1 MRRAAWL
8 AGMAAALACTPS
20 AANHE
25 ELGDRLYA
33 AGSYRD
39 ALAEYQLGV
48 RANPGNAGLH
58 AKTAA
63 AALHTENYALA
74 AAEYRALAQE
84 DGSRTAEAA
93 EGLERVIRA
102 ALPVKDRT
110 AVALAVAGLREIAP
124 SRPLGR
130 YAQLAAVNAADQGKT
145 EEAMSLLPTAAAAA
159 PDSRSADSLL
169 FEYGMMAVRSKDCA
183 TALTVFEG
191 VIRRNRA
198 PQVTEAAREGVGLC
212 ALVEGQ
218 AALERG
224 QPALAE
230 DFFRRAAAP
239 GSAPDVV
246 RGAYLGLGDV
256 RLAQGDVVGAMV
268 SYQQA
273 LSGGSPGDT
282 LAQRAR
288 EKLNALGRPE
298 QPATPDS

>member
-1 MRRAAWL
+1 VRRAAWL
-8 AGMAAALACTPS
+8 VGMAAALACTPS

-25 ELGDRLYA
+25 ELGDRAYA
-33 AGSYRD
+33 ARRYPD
-39 ALAEYQLGV
+39 ALAEYQLGL
-48 RANPGNAGLH
+48 RANPGNASLH

-63 AALHTENYALA
+63 AALHTESYALA

-102 ALPVKDRT
+102 ALQVKDRT
-110 AVALAVAGLREIAP
+110 AVALALTGLREIAP

-130 YAQLAAVNAADQGKT
+130 YARLAAIDAVDQGKT
-145 EEAMSLLPTAAAAA
+145 DEAMTLLPTAAAAA
-159 PDSRSADSLL
+159 PDARSADSLL
-169 FEYGMMAVRSKDCA
+169 FTYGMMAVRSKDCV

-198 PQVTEAAREGVGLC
+198 PEVAEAAREGVGLC

-218 AALERG
+218 VALERG

-230 DFFRRAAAP
+230 DLFRRAAAP

-273 LSGGSPGDT
+273 LSGGTPGDT

-298 QPATPDS
+298 QSTTPDS